1 MTTHRRPTASLL
13 LAMALAL
20 VTTSLLAAQGV
31 ETPRVPLRTAI
42 KEINTLRAEY
52 AALTTRRTPRPSPRC
67 TCRTRSSS
75 ARTGNHADGTGAA
88 VSKAF
93 SEEAANW
100 GQITLSSDT
109 TRVFGNTAWDV
120 GSMSSRGSDGN
131 QSVQRYLVVLR
142 RGVQTWQISS
152 VAVVPETPVMVD
164 EVVGVSGPQR
174 PQQARAVGER

>member
-1 MTTHRRPTASLL
+1 MSFSHPEFAMTPHRRSMASLL
-13 LAMALAL
+13 LTMALAL
-20 VTTSLLAAQGV
+20 VTTSLAAAQGV
-31 ETPRVPLRTAI
+31 DAPRVPLRTAI

-52 AALTTRRTPRPSPRC
+52 ATLYNKKDTTALTAMYLPDAVVIRPDGS
-67 TCRTRSSS
+67 TL
-75 ARTGNHADGTGAA
+75 TGQAA

-100 GQITLSSDT
+100 GQVTLSSDT

-131 QSVQRYLVVLR
+131 ESVQRYLVVLR

-152 VAVVPETPVMVD
+152 VAVVPETPVT
-164 EVVGVSGPQR
+164 
-174 PQQARAVGER
+174 ATK

>member
-1 MTTHRRPTASLL
+1 MTTHRRSVASLP

-20 VTTSLLAAQGV
+20 LTTSLAAAQGV
-31 ETPRVPLRTAI
+31 EAPRVPLRTAL

-52 AALTTRRTPRPSPRC
+52 AALYNKKDTTAL
-67 TCRTRSSS
+67 S
-75 ARTGNHADGTGAA
+75 AMYLPDAIVIRADGSTLMGGAA

-120 GSMSSRGSDGN
+120 GSMSSVGSDGDRR
-131 QSVQRYLVVLR
+131 VQRYLVVLR
-142 RGVQTWQISS
+142 RGIQTWQISS
-152 VAVVPETPVMVD
+152 LAVVPEAPVT
-164 EVVGVSGPQR
+164 
-174 PQQARAVGER
+174 AAK

>member
-1 MTTHRRPTASLL
+1 MTTNRRSMASLL

-20 VTTSLLAAQGV
+20 LTTSPAAAQGV
-31 ETPRVPLRTAI
+31 EAPRVPLRTAI

-52 AALTTRRTPRPSPRC
+52 AALYNKKDTTALTAMYLPDAMVIRP
-67 TCRTRSSS
+67 
-75 ARTGNHADGTGAA
+75 DGTLKGRAA

-109 TRVFGNTAWDV
+109 THVFGNTAWDV

-142 RGVQTWQISS
+142 RGIQTWQISS
-152 VAVVPETPVMVD
+152 VAVVPETPVT
-164 EVVGVSGPQR
+164 
-174 PQQARAVGER
+174 AAK

>member
-1 MTTHRRPTASLL
+1 VILSLYPEFAMTTYRRSMVSLP

-20 VTTSLLAAQGV
+20 FTSSLAAAQGV
-31 ETPRVPLRTAI
+31 EAPRVPLRTAL

-52 AALTTRRTPRPSPRC
+52 AALYNRKDTTALTAMYLPDAILIRP
-67 TCRTRSSS
+67 
-75 ARTGNHADGTGAA
+75 DGSTLMGRAA

-120 GSMSSRGSDGN
+120 GSMSSVGPDGER
-131 QSVQRYLVVLR
+131 SQRYLVVLR
-142 RGVQTWQISS
+142 RGIQTWQISS
-152 VAVVPETPVMVD
+152 VAVVPETPVT
-164 EVVGVSGPQR
+164 
-174 PQQARAVGER
+174 ATK